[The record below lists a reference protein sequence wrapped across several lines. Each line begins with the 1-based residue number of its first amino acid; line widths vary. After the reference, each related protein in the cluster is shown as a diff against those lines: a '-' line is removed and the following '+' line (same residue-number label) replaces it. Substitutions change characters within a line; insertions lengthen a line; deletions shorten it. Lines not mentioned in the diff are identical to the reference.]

1 MDFLKY
7 EDKKSK
13 SLGGFEKKTEIIKEA
28 VKEIPAEKDEFD
40 VVIKEAIPAIP
51 EEKRDYIVYKEK
63 RYNSET
69 GEAMDDSIEEW
80 TLEQLESEKARY
92 DKAME
97 DAKKQSDAIAVCIE
111 DFKKL

>member
-7 EDKKSK
+7 ANKKSK
-13 SLGGFEKKTEIIKEA
+13 SLGGFEKKSEVIKEA
-28 VKEIPAEKDEFD
+28 VAKVPAEKDEFD
-40 VVIKEAIPAIP
+40 VIIKKEIPAIP
-51 EEKRDYIVYKEK
+51 EEKREYIIYKEK

-69 GEAMDDSIEEW
+69 GKAMDDSTREW
-80 TLEQLESEKARY
+80 TLEQLEAKKVRY

-97 DAKKQSDAIAVCIE
+97 DAKKQSDAVAVCIA

>member
-13 SLGGFEKKTEIIKEA
+13 SLGGFEKKSEIIKEA
-28 VKEIPAEKDEFD
+28 VKEEKDEFD
-40 VVIKEAIPAIP
+40 VVIVKAEP
-51 EEKRDYIVYKEK
+51 EEKRDYIIYKEK

-69 GEAMDDSIEEW
+69 GEAMDDSIKEW
-80 TLEQLESEKARY
+80 TLEQLEAEKAKY
-92 DKAME
+92 DKAIE
-97 DAKKQSDAIAVCIE
+97 DAKKQSDAIAVCIA